1 MVNPYIIFLE
11 GEELEYEI
19 IKVKRK
25 ECTRKCDD
33 LFYNLQNRSLESNRI
48 SFLLLLDLVMEITLP
63 QTCFRRQQYGAQIEF
78 SASFLGIYIHG
89 CRLDLC
95 IVVVTE
101 SLLVTFVCGYN
112 MYRA

>member
-1 MVNPYIIFLE
+1 MTNNSPEQVGLRRRAWIWNQ
-11 GEELEYEI
+11 
-19 IKVKRK
+19 KVKIK
-25 ECTRKCDD
+25 EYTSKCDD
-33 LFYNLQNRSLESNRI
+33 LFYNLQSRSLETNSI

-63 QTCFRRQQYGAQIEF
+63 QTCFRRQQYAAQIEF
-78 SASFLGIYIHG
+78 SASFLGIYILG

-112 MYRA
+112 M